1 MPGDSISLQLD
12 RVASV
17 SLDLDD
23 YWTYLKVRGN
33 SGWSDFPTYLDIV
46 VPRVLRFL
54 EERWMRIT
62 FFIVGQD
69 AAFSRNGPLL
79 RAIAQAGH
87 EIGNHSF
94 HHEPWLHLYSA
105 ADIQSEIASA
115 EDYISNATGRAV
127 RGFRGPGFSVSD
139 AVAEVLASRGYIYD
153 ASTLPTFIG
162 PLARAYYLLTA
173 RMDRAERVQRAALF
187 GRWRDGFRH
196 LKPYRWQT
204 RSGPLLEIPV
214 STVPLLRTPFH
225 LSYLIWLAG
234 HSDRLARSYLDLALI
249 LCRAVGVAPSF
260 LLHPLDFLELAEA
273 PELSFFPGMQVS
285 LQRKLELADFALAQI
300 SAQYRILPLEQYAAW
315 VSPLESAVVREY
327 DPALGTST
335 KEDSLR

>member
-1 MPGDSISLQLD
+1 MRGGSIKPQLD

-33 SGWSDFPTYLDIV
+33 PAWTEFPTYLDIV

-54 EERWMRIT
+54 EARSMRIT
-62 FFIVGQD
+62 FFVVGQD
-69 AAFSRNGPLL
+69 AAFSRNAPLL

-105 ADIQSEIASA
+105 AEIQSEIASA
-115 EDYISNATGRAV
+115 EDYITNATGRAV
-127 RGFRGPGFSVSD
+127 RGFRGPGFSISD

-173 RMDRAERVQRAALF
+173 RMDRAERARRGALF
-187 GRWRDGFRH
+187 GRWRDGFRR
-196 LKPYRWQT
+196 LKPYQWQT
-204 RSGPLLEIPV
+204 RSQPLLEIPV

-225 LSYLIWLAG
+225 LRYLIWLAG
-234 HSDRLARSYLDLALI
+234 YSDRLARSYLNLALT
-249 LCRAVGVAPSF
+249 LCRASGVGPSF
-260 LLHPLDFLELAEA
+260 LLHPLDFLELSEA
-273 PELSFFPGMQVS
+273 PELGFFPGMRVS
-285 LQRKLELADFALAQI
+285 LQQKLELAGFALARI
-300 SAQYRILPLEQYAAW
+300 SAQYRILPLEQHAALA
-315 VSPLESAVVREY
+315 SPVQSAVAREY
-327 DPALGTST
+327 DTAMGTSI
-335 KEDSLR
+335 KENPLG